1 MDGLLNLLPLY
12 TDENNEEKELS
23 LGQFIETCRIHQS
36 FTESDSE
43 QSVHSHAL
51 GIINAKLNNADSR
64 YCIE

>member
-12 TDENNEEKELS
+12 TEEKSKEKELS

-36 FTESDSE
+36 FTETDSE
-43 QSVHSHAL
+43 LNVHSHAL

-64 YCIE
+64 